1 MAFGQELA
9 LPVTLSTFGR
19 LIKTIVPRTDCAALF
34 DRQGQPQWVSGS
46 AVPDELHLLVADLL
60 ASADEGGS
68 SCALRC
74 AVNAAASYAFVMRD
88 PDGRLTGAL
97 ALSIDGP
104 FRRNELLLPR
114 VLEQRLGP
122 LLSAGARAIADPVE
136 RALAELAAGVRCD
149 AAVVCV
155 PRQDF
160 FHCHSAAGSRLRKI
174 ATLRRIA
181 SGELAWRAESVG
193 DTLCV
198 NKARID
204 PKEDAFRFISVP
216 LRREATVFGVL
227 VVFTHES
234 RPGYE
239 AEDRGAVARG
249 AVQLAALL
257 DPECAGAAYFN
268 SRRLINRTDSETPQ
282 VA

>member
-1 MAFGQELA
+1 M
-9 LPVTLSTFGR
+9 PVTLSTFGR

-46 AVPDELHLLVADLL
+46 AVPDDLYVLVADLL

-68 SCALRC
+68 SYALRC
-74 AVNAAASYAFVMRD
+74 VLNAAASYAFVMRNAK
-88 PDGRLTGAL
+88 GELIGAL
-97 ALSIDGP
+97 ALAIDGP

-122 LLSAGARAIADPVE
+122 LLAAGARAIADPIE
-136 RALAELAAGVRCD
+136 RALSKLAAKVRCD

-155 PRQDF
+155 PRYEF
-160 FHCHSAAGSRLRKI
+160 FHCHSAAGSRLQKV
-174 ATLRRIA
+174 ATLRDIA

-198 NKARID
+198 KNTRGD
-204 PKEDAFRFISVP
+204 PQEDVFRFISIP
-216 LRREATVFGVL
+216 LRRGATVFGVL

-234 RPGYE
+234 RPVYE
-239 AEDRGAVARG
+239 AADRRAVAEGSVR
-249 AVQLAALL
+249 LSRLL
-257 DPECAGAAYFN
+257 DPDGAGAAYFN
-268 SRRLINRTDSETPQ
+268 NRRLINRTESETPQ

>member
-1 MAFGQELA
+1 M
-9 LPVTLSTFGR
+9 TLSTFGR
-19 LIKTIVPRTDCAALF
+19 LIKTIVPRTDCAAMF
-34 DRQGQPQWVSGS
+34 DRQGQAQWVSGS
-46 AVPDELHLLVADLL
+46 AVPDELHGLVADLL

-68 SCALRC
+68 SYALRC
-74 AVNAAASYAFVMRD
+74 ALNAAANYAFVMRN
-88 PDGRLTGAL
+88 PKGELTGAL

-104 FRRNELLLPR
+104 FRGNELLLPR

-122 LLSAGARAIADPVE
+122 LLAAGARAIADPIE
-136 RALAELAAGVRCD
+136 RALAELAALVRCD

-160 FHCHSAAGSRLRKI
+160 FHCHSAAGSRLQKI

-198 NKARID
+198 NKARIN
-204 PKEDAFRFISVP
+204 PKEDPFRFISVP
-216 LRREATVFGVL
+216 LRRRATVFGVL
-227 VVFTHES
+227 VVFTHVS

-239 AEDRGAVARG
+239 ASDRRAVAEGTVR
-249 AVQLAALL
+249 LAKLL
-257 DPECAGAAYFN
+257 DPEGAGALYFN
-268 SRRLINRTDSETPQ
+268 SRRLISRTDSETPQ

>member
-1 MAFGQELA
+1 M
-9 LPVTLSTFGR
+9 TLSTFGR

-34 DRQGQPQWVSGS
+34 DRQGQVQWVSGS
-46 AVPDELHLLVADLL
+46 AVPEDLNFLVTDLL

-68 SCALRC
+68 SYALRC
-74 AVNAAASYAFVMRD
+74 ALNAAASYAFIMRD
-88 PDGRLTGAL
+88 PDGKLIGAL
-97 ALSIDGP
+97 ALAIDGP
-104 FRRNELLLPR
+104 FRRDELLLPR

-122 LLSAGARAIADPVE
+122 LLAAGARAIADPVE
-136 RALAELAAGVRCD
+136 RALAELATTVRCD

-160 FHCHSAAGSRLRKI
+160 FHCHSTADSRLRKI

-181 SGELAWRAESVG
+181 TGELAWRAESVG

-198 NKARID
+198 NKARLGARED
-204 PKEDAFRFISVP
+204 PFRFISVP
-216 LRREATVFGVL
+216 LRRELTVFGVL

-239 AEDRGAVARG
+239 AADRRAVAQG
-249 AVQLAALL
+249 AVQIARLL
-257 DPECAGAAYFN
+257 DPDGAGAGYFN
-268 SRRLINRTDSETPQ
+268 SRRLINRTESDTPQ

>member
-34 DRQGQPQWVSGS
+34 DRQGHAQWVSGS
-46 AVPDELHLLVADLL
+46 AVPDDLHLLVGDLL

-68 SCALRC
+68 SYALRC
-74 AVNAAASYAFVMRD
+74 ALNAAASYAFTMRN
-88 PDGRLTGAL
+88 PVGELTGAL

-104 FRRNELLLPR
+104 FRSDELLLPR

-122 LLSAGARAIADPVE
+122 LLAAGARAIADPVE
-136 RALAELAAGVRCD
+136 RALAQLAALVRCD

-155 PRQDF
+155 PRQEF
-160 FHCHSAAGSRLRKI
+160 FHCHSAAGSRLQKI
-174 ATLRRIA
+174 ATLRQIA
-181 SGELAWRAESVG
+181 TGELAWRAESVG

-198 NKARID
+198 NKARINPQED
-204 PKEDAFRFISVP
+204 PFRFISVP
-216 LRREATVFGVL
+216 LRRRATVFGVL
-227 VVFTHES
+227 VVFTHVS

-239 AEDRGAVARG
+239 AADRRAVAEGTVR
-249 AVQLAALL
+249 LAKLL
-257 DPECAGAAYFN
+257 DPEGAGAIYFN
-268 SRRLINRTDSETPQ
+268 SRRLINRTDSATPQ

>member
-1 MAFGQELA
+1 M
-9 LPVTLSTFGR
+9 PVTLSTFGR
-19 LIKTIVPRTDCAALF
+19 LIKTIVPRADCAALF
-34 DRQGQPQWVSGS
+34 DRQGQAQWVSGS
-46 AVPDELHLLVADLL
+46 AVPEDLGMLVADLL

-68 SCALRC
+68 SYALRC
-74 AVNAAASYAFVMRD
+74 AVNAAASYAFIMRD
-88 PDGRLTGAL
+88 EDGEMIGAL
-97 ALSIDGP
+97 ALAIAGP
-104 FRRNELLLPR
+104 FRRDELLLPR

-122 LLSAGARAIADPVE
+122 LLAAGARAIADPVE
-136 RALAELAAGVRCD
+136 RALSELATTLRCD

-160 FHCHSAAGSRLRKI
+160 FHCHSTADSRLRRI

-181 SGELAWRAESVG
+181 SGELAWRAQSVG

-198 NKARID
+198 NKARVD
-204 PKEDAFRFISVP
+204 AKEDPFRFISVP
-216 LRREATVFGVL
+216 LRHGARVFGVL

-239 AEDRGAVARG
+239 AADRRAAAEGAMRLAR
-249 AVQLAALL
+249 LL
-257 DPECAGAAYFN
+257 DPDGAGAPYFN
-268 SRRLINRTDSETPQ
+268 SRRLINRTESETPQ